1 MPHGGDDAEIMLN
14 EKVNHVR
21 KIVCFKIV
29 ISGRSKKYRADVSAE
44 SFHLI
49 GVQTRVEV
57 THEDLVAMG
66 GKLSI
71 PGIKGLPEA
80 VFLVYVLLGIC
91 KLRRGIYTEEGDGKR
106 LGGELENGDARRKRD
121 KVVNKWVEELGNSE
135 AHTCM
140 RIRSVT
146 RQTEMPIQGLNM
158 ITVQTLGFLQANNTQ
173 RDRVK
178 DLRGHFKFT
187 NSAERFNIPGMEDY
201 STVGRSHS
209 AEAGRRM
216 GEAISLD
223 EFTKKESARSATRE
237 RFHGAEEPSLLL
249 NTNLHPFRGGAIL
262 H

>member
-121 KVVNKWVEELGNSE
+121 KVVRTSGWRSWGTAKPTPACGSE
-135 AHTCM
+135 ASPDKQKC
-140 RIRSVT
+140 
-146 RQTEMPIQGLNM
+146 Q
-158 ITVQTLGFLQANNTQ
+158 
-173 RDRVK
+173 
-178 DLRGHFKFT
+178 FK
-187 NSAERFNIPGMEDY
+187 A
-201 STVGRSHS
+201 
-209 AEAGRRM
+209 
-216 GEAISLD
+216 
-223 EFTKKESARSATRE
+223 
-237 RFHGAEEPSLLL
+237 
-249 NTNLHPFRGGAIL
+249 
-262 H
+262 